1 MTPPR
6 LPNIPFELDIPIGIE
21 RGCSP
26 RPRVPGQ
33 LRVGQKPRS
42 CLSLPDSKPKTST
55 VTTAL
60 RDGCGAAGPFA
71 TFLTFVNCPKFGLS
85 TLPSYTQQV

>member
-33 LRVGQKPRS
+33 LRVGEKPRS

-60 RDGCGAAGPFA
+60 RDGCGAAGLFA
-71 TFLTFVNCPKFGLS
+71 TFLTFVNCP
-85 TLPSYTQQV
+85 